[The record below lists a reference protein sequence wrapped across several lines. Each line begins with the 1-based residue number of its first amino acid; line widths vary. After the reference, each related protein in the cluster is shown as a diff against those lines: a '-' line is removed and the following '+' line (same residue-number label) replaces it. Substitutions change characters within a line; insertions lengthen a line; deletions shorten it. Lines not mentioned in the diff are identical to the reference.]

1 MNSLQIGRDHEML
14 PRMPHWCVALLIA
27 KSVQPTRCNKYAFAD
42 QQTYIVH
49 MDQTKIKASI
59 HTQDSTKPW
68 FESII
73 DFISESSM
81 QEDDEEDILAPQ
93 LLYTYET
100 SMFGFAVHLSK
111 KKPPSE
117 PKPSNPQITYK
128 RKESY
133 SAFEPES

>member
-1 MNSLQIGRDHEML
+1 MIFRILILFLALMVTNSI
-14 PRMPHWCVALLIA
+14 
-27 KSVQPTRCNKYAFAD
+27 AFAD

-81 QEDDEEDILAPQ
+81 QEEDEEDDNLAPQ

-100 SMFGFAVHLSK
+100 SMFGFAAHLSK
-111 KKPPSE
+111 KHLKYLNQVDGFLSAIPDELSTLHWH
-117 PKPSNPQITYK
+117 ITFTLLNKYK
-128 RKESY
+128 K
-133 SAFEPES
+133 